1 MKRSRFIVEQII
13 AMLMQQGAGMAMAM
27 ICSSVN
33 LVRFLVRP
41 LSRARL

>member
-13 AMLMQQGAGMAMAM
+13 AMLMQQGAGMAM